1 MLLTLLTSLILGLQN
16 LHEQGFRGEG
26 ITIAVIDCGFYRA
39 NNPDYIRQDKILHVY
54 DLLKQDS
61 INRPDIFSD
70 PNNTH
75 GANCLSIIAADLPNF
90 TGTAPDANFI
100 IIRTE
105 DLPYEYYGEVER
117 VAKGM
122 LIADSLGA
130 DILTI
135 SLGYATFDGGINDFT
150 YADMTGK
157 ANIASRTA
165 TELARRGKLVCIA
178 AGNYGDGAWHY
189 ITCPSD
195 ADSILTVGACRID
208 SIHASFSGYGPT
220 ADGRIKPDVSAWGE
234 DTHYL
239 NLNTG
244 EVRTGR
250 GTSYACPEIAGM
262 AACLWQALPDKT
274 AMQIR
279 DLIILS
285 AHQYNNPDNLLG
297 YGIPDAYRA
306 YLMGKDDS
314 TDYHESTQPASGN
327 TQKILRH
334 GQLYIV
340 RDGIWYTLLGTKL
353 Q

>member
-1 MLLTLLTSLILGLQN
+1 MLLTLLTSHILGLQS

-39 NNPDYIRQDKILHVY
+39 NNPEYIRQDKILHVY

-61 INRPDIFSD
+61 INRSDIFSD
-70 PNNTH
+70 PTNIH

-105 DLPYEYYGEVER
+105 DLSYEYYGEVER
-117 VAKGM
+117 LAKGM

-135 SLGYATFDGGINDFT
+135 SLGYATFDGGIRNFT

-157 ANIASRTA
+157 ANIASQTA

-178 AGNYGDGAWHY
+178 AGNYGEIDWHY

-195 ADSILTVGACRID
+195 ADSILTVGSCRVD
-208 SIHASFSGYGPT
+208 STHTPSSGYGPT
-220 ADGRIKPDVSAWGE
+220 ADGRIKPDVSAWG
-234 DTHYL
+234 DRTHYL
-239 NLNTG
+239 DLNTG
-244 EVRTGR
+244 EVRTGS

-279 DLIILS
+279 DLIIRS
-285 AHQYNNPDNLLG
+285 SHQYEHPDNLLG

-306 YLMGKDDS
+306 YLMGKEDP
-314 TDYHESTQPASGN
+314 TDCHDPLQPTMEN
-327 TQKILRH
+327 TKKILH
-334 GQLYIV
+334 QGQLYIV
-340 RDGIWYTLLGTKL
+340 RDGIWYTLLGTVL